1 MLWKDAVLLS
11 FKMECFGEKVG
22 FFFSNKNS
30 IAKQLPSHEN
40 VQKFI
45 YRNGPKKG
53 KLDIYS
59 ASKLIV

>member
-1 MLWKDAVLLS
+1 
-11 FKMECFGEKVG
+11 MEGCGPFVFQNGMFWRESWV
-22 FFFSNKNS
+22 FFSNKNS